1 MSHQTNNFRRLYIV
15 VVLICFSSLVA
26 GVGSAQEKKLEERYD
41 AFGVAMGAG
50 ISGVLQIT
58 VTRYSTEE
66 ERKALVDSLAQ
77 NGQEKTIDLLRKQ
90 KETGFARTQTGA
102 GMQGWPSS
110 RLHYAHQ
117 TQQDGKRVVVL
128 VTDRNMSMA
137 EVTFIDHGSRKRE
150 GNHDESPAGALVV
163 RGAANRSR
171 RPIALAQ
178 TQETQHPR
186 HLRRRH
192 RHLERRRLLAR
203 HDGRTLR
210 TSTASARRACSSPT
224 TTASRAAPPAA
235 RRSSWGKCR
244 SAPA

>member
-1 MSHQTNNFRRLYIV
+1 MSHQTNNFRRLRIV

-117 TQQDGKRVVVL
+117 TQQEGKRVVVL

-137 EVTFIDHGSRKRE
+137 EVSRQDRSVEYDVSAVVMELEPVQGDKKLIEKGQGVYYAAAKLSFDKDNKLKVEYLGTQPVRLTDIRRE
-150 GNHDESPAGALVV
+150 
-163 RGAANRSR
+163 
-171 RPIALAQ
+171 
-178 TQETQHPR
+178 
-186 HLRRRH
+186 
-192 RHLERRRLLAR
+192 
-203 HDGRTLR
+203 
-210 TSTASARRACSSPT
+210 
-224 TTASRAAPPAA
+224 
-235 RRSSWGKCR
+235 K
-244 SAPA
+244 